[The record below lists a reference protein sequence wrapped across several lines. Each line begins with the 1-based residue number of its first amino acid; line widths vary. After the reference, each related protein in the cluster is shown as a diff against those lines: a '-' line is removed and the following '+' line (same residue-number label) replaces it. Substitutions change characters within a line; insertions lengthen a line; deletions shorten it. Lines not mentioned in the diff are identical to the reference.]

1 MFNIFRLFKK
11 KYGRK
16 VDIKVFHEEEWAV
29 IESLSPDVFVKD
41 ILKEF
46 NLKTHEEITADS
58 EKAQIEARKKHAS

>member
-1 MFNIFRLFKK
+1 
-11 KYGRK
+11 

-46 NLKTHEEITADS
+46 NLKTNEEVIAEG
-58 EKAQIEARKKHAS
+58 EKAQIEARRKYSS